1 MEVEKVWK
9 WAGISATGEWLLH
22 TISGEVCGRS
32 KGGKDDKKETWWWN
46 NKVQYKIKTKRD
58 AFKEWQTSGDAQKKE
73 SYNKE
78 EKRGQKV
85 VVRAKSKVGIQFYD
99 NLETNE
105 G

>member
-1 MEVEKVWK
+1 M
-9 WAGISATGEWLLH
+9 
-22 TISGEVCGRS
+22 
-32 KGGKDDKKETWWWN
+32 
-46 NKVQYKIKTKRD
+46 QYKIKRKRD